1 MEKRVRRGLQLVST
15 VVRTFSER
23 SLDYERL
30 LPAIAW
36 AIADAIPDTCL
47 VSLCDE
53 GCTTLTPVATY
64 DADPAIID
72 KLAPFRRT
80 YQRSESALGNAAIE
94 SGSIFEPVLDLE
106 AMKGRAANAATLF
119 SAVGA
124 RGYIVT
130 PMRAGGDLFGLI
142 TIIRRRPEHA
152 PLDALDLEIV
162 EDLAGHAAL
171 AIMNA
176 RLVKKLASGE
186 KLRET
191 TQFLDAIIENIPDM
205 VFVKEADR
213 LSFVRFNRA
222 GEKLLG
228 VAAADLIGK
237 NDYDFFPLAEADFF
251 TQKDRETLANKQL
264 VEISEEP
271 IQTRGGT
278 RWLHTKK
285 VPLLDENG
293 TPRYLLG
300 ISHDITDRKRS
311 DALLRAAK
319 ETVENANK
327 ELEAFAYS
335 VAHDLRAPLRGILGY
350 SEALLEDAADKLDGK
365 PREYLT
371 RMKDAAGRMATLI
384 DELLG
389 LARVTQADLV
399 RSRVDLTAIAY
410 SAVGGLQHATKDRTV
425 DVVIQPNL
433 YIDAD
438 PHMIAIVLENLL
450 DNAWKFTSKRDG
462 ARIEIGQAGN
472 TFYVRDNGAGFDPQ
486 YADQLFGV
494 FRRLHMQEDFEGTG
508 IGLATVARIIHR
520 HNGQVWAEGQLGKG
534 ATFFFTVGD
543 VL

>member
-1 MEKRVRRGLQLVST
+1 VEQRIRRGLQLVST

-23 SLDYERL
+23 ALDYERL

-53 GCTTLTPVATY
+53 GLTSVTPVAAY

-80 YQRSESALGNAAIE
+80 YQRTESALGNAAIE

-106 AMKGRAANAATLF
+106 AMKSRAPNAAAMF
-119 SAVGA
+119 SAVDA
-124 RGYIVT
+124 RGYIIT
-130 PMRAGGDLFGLI
+130 PMRAGGELFGLI

-237 NDYDFFPLAEADFF
+237 NDYDFFPLTEADFF

-271 IQTRGGT
+271 IQTRSGT

-285 VPLLDENG
+285 VPLLDDTG

-300 ISHDITDRKRS
+300 ISHDITERKRS

-335 VAHDLRAPLRGILGY
+335 IAHDLRAPLRGILGY

-371 RMKDAAGRMATLI
+371 RMKDAASRMATLI
-384 DELLG
+384 EELLG

-410 SAVGGLQHATKDRTV
+410 STLGGLQAGTKDRKV

-438 PHMIAIVLENLL
+438 PHMIAIVVENLL

-520 HNGQVWAEGQLGKG
+520 HNGHVWAEGQLGKG

>member
-1 MEKRVRRGLQLVST
+1 MEKRVRRGLRLVST

-23 SLDYERL
+23 TPDYERL

-53 GCTTLTPVATY
+53 TCTNVTIVASY
-64 DADPAIID
+64 DANPAIIE

-80 YQRSESALGNAAIE
+80 YQRSESALGNEAIE
-94 SGSIFEPVLDLE
+94 RGSLFEPALDLE
-106 AMKGRAANAATLF
+106 GMKARAPNAASLF
-119 SAVGA
+119 STLNA

-142 TIIRRRPEHA
+142 TIVRHRPEHA
-152 PLDALDLEIV
+152 PLDELDLEIV

-222 GEKLLG
+222 GEQLLG
-228 VAAADLIGK
+228 VSAADLIGK

-264 VEISEEP
+264 VDIPEEP

-285 VPLLDENG
+285 VPLVDDNG
-293 TPRYLLG
+293 TSGFAGDDFTLPTMR
-300 ISHDITDRKRS
+300 
-311 DALLRAAK
+311 RAG
-319 ETVENANK
+319 NQ
-327 ELEAFAYS
+327 L
-335 VAHDLRAPLRGILGY
+335 
-350 SEALLEDAADKLDGK
+350 
-365 PREYLT
+365 
-371 RMKDAAGRMATLI
+371 
-384 DELLG
+384 
-389 LARVTQADLV
+389 RVTASSV
-399 RSRVDLTAIAY
+399 PHAI
-410 SAVGGLQHATKDRTV
+410 S
-425 DVVIQPNL
+425 
-433 YIDAD
+433 
-438 PHMIAIVLENLL
+438 
-450 DNAWKFTSKRDG
+450 TSSPSS
-462 ARIEIGQAGN
+462 E
-472 TFYVRDNGAGFDPQ
+472 
-486 YADQLFGV
+486 
-494 FRRLHMQEDFEGTG
+494 RL
-508 IGLATVARIIHR
+508 
-520 HNGQVWAEGQLGKG
+520 
-534 ATFFFTVGD
+534 
-543 VL
+543 

>member
-1 MEKRVRRGLQLVST
+1 
-15 VVRTFSER
+15 VVRTFAER
-23 SLDYERL
+23 TPDYERL

-47 VSLCDE
+47 VSLCSED
-53 GCTTLTPVATY
+53 GSTFTPVASY
-64 DADPAIID
+64 DANPAVIE
-72 KLAPFRRT
+72 KLAPYQRT
-80 YQRSESALGNAAIE
+80 YQRSESELGFEAIE
-94 SGSIFEPVLDLE
+94 RGSLFQPALDLE
-106 AMKGRAANAATLF
+106 ELKARAPHAADMF
-119 SAVGA
+119 SALGA
-124 RGYIVT
+124 RGYILT
-130 PMRAGGDLFGLI
+130 PMRASGDLFGLI
-142 TIIRRRPEHA
+142 TIIRHRPEHA

-162 EDLAGHAAL
+162 EYLAGHAAL

-176 RLVKKLASGE
+176 RLVRKLESGD

-228 VAAADLIGK
+228 VSAADLIGK

-264 VEISEEP
+264 VDIPEEP
-271 IQTRGGT
+271 IQTRTGT

-285 VPLLDENG
+285 VPLVDAAG
-293 TPRYLLG
+293 IPRYLLG
-300 ISHDITDRKRS
+300 ISHDITERKRA

-319 ETVENANK
+319 ETVENANR

-335 VAHDLRAPLRGILGY
+335 IAHDLRAPLRGILGY
-350 SEALLEDAADKLDGK
+350 SAAILEDVGDKLEGQ

-371 RMKDAAGRMATLI
+371 RMQDAAARMATLI
-384 DELLG
+384 EELLG

-399 RSRVDLTAIAY
+399 RSHVDLTAIAH
-410 SAVGGLQHATKDRTV
+410 STIGGLQHTDKDRNV
-425 DVVIQPNL
+425 EVVIQPEL
-433 YIDAD
+433 FVEAD
-438 PHMIAIVLENLL
+438 PHMMAIVLENLL
-450 DNAWKFTSKRDG
+450 HNAWKFTAKREA
-462 ARIEIGQAGN
+462 ARIEIGQVGN
-472 TFYVRDNGAGFDPQ
+472 AFFVRDNGAGFDPQ
-486 YADQLFGV
+486 YGDQLFGV
-494 FRRLHMQEDFEGTG
+494 FRRLHMQEDFAGTG

-543 VL
+543 AL

>member
-53 GCTTLTPVATY
+53 GCTTVTPVAAY
-64 DADPAIID
+64 DANPAVID
-72 KLAPFRRT
+72 ELAPYRRT
-80 YQRSESALGNAAIE
+80 YKVAESALGSEAIKH
-94 SGSIFEPVLDLE
+94 GSIFEPAIDHE
-106 AMKGRAANAATLF
+106 QMKARAPTAASLF
-119 SAVGA
+119 SSVGA
-124 RGYIVT
+124 RGYIIT

-142 TIIRRRPEHA
+142 TIIRHRAEHG
-152 PLDALDLEIV
+152 PLDELDLEII

-264 VEISEEP
+264 VEIAEEP
-271 IQTRGGT
+271 IQTRNGT

-285 VPLLDENG
+285 VPLVDDTG

-300 ISHDITDRKRS
+300 ISQDITERKRA

-327 ELEAFAYS
+327 ELESFAYS
-335 VAHDLRAPLRGILGY
+335 IAHDLRAPLRGILGY
-350 SEALLEDAADKLDGK
+350 SEALLEDVGDKLEGK

-384 DELLG
+384 EELLG

-410 SAVGGLQHATKDRTV
+410 STISGLQSTAKDRKV
-425 DVVIQPNL
+425 EVVIQPNL

-438 PHMIAIVLENLL
+438 PHMIAIVVENLL
-450 DNAWKFTSKRDG
+450 DNAWKFTAKREH

-494 FRRLHMQEDFEGTG
+494 FRRLHEQEDFSGTG

-520 HNGQVWAEGQLGKG
+520 HNGQVWAEGQPGKG